1 MEIKFNAKDFLE
13 VLNKIKHIARFD
25 KACPIL
31 SNGIFETTEDGL
43 KITVS
48 SLLNRA
54 EINAEVVV
62 IEPGK
67 CLIEIDKLTAII
79 STFTG
84 ETFIEEKDNVIWIKS
99 GKTKCRLDKNLLEDY
114 PENLFGFSNSE
125 CTFKISSDAL
135 IEGIKKTEKFTA
147 KAENSM
153 LSGINLKIDNNMAKF
168 AATDGNKLAYILKCS
183 RSSDVF
189 CDIIIPYDS
198 AMNMLPLFSAD
209 TDIEVFVEKGIC
221 KFLFHNAEGNVIFST
236 RLLEGQYPKFEQL
249 IPKESQI
256 NFELNKDELKKALER
271 ISVVESKDD
280 KCIVLLSVKGSLLT
294 VEAKD
299 YKCNDILT
307 LSEKSG
313 DDISFA
319 LNRIFLDTVLNVL
332 STDNIRFCMNTPLSA
347 VLFPDM
353 EHKYMIMPM
362 TIK

>member
-1 MEIKFNAKDFLE
+1 MQIKINAKEFLE
-13 VLNKIKHIARFD
+13 ILNKIKHIAKFD

-54 EINAEVVV
+54 EINADVVV

-79 STFTG
+79 STLTG
-84 ETFIEEKDNVIWIKS
+84 EIFIEEKDSVIWIKS
-99 GKTKCRLDKNLLEDY
+99 GKTKCRLEKKLIEEY
-114 PENLFGFSNSE
+114 PENLFSFCNSE
-125 CTFKISSDAL
+125 CEFMISSEAL

-147 KAENSM
+147 KLENSM
-153 LSGINLKIDNNMAKF
+153 LNGINLKIDNNMAKF
-168 AATDGNKLAYILKCS
+168 AATDGNRLAYILKCS
-183 RSSDVF
+183 KSSDAF

-198 AMNMLPLFSAD
+198 AMNILPLLSAD
-209 TDIEVFVEKGIC
+209 MDVEVCVTNGLC
-221 KFLFHNAEGNVIFST
+221 KFLFHNAEGDVVFST
-236 RLLEGQYPKFEQL
+236 RLLEGQYPKLEQL
-249 IPKESQI
+249 IPKQSQI

-271 ISVVESKDD
+271 ISVVEVKDD

-294 VEAKD
+294 IEARD

-307 LSEKSG
+307 LNEKSG

-319 LNRIFLDTVLNVL
+319 LNRIYLDTVLNVL
-332 STDNIRFCMNTPLSA
+332 GTDNIKFCMNTPLSA

-353 EHKYMIMPM
+353 EYKYMIMPM
-362 TIK
+362 QI

>member
-1 MEIKFNAKDFLE
+1 
-13 VLNKIKHIARFD
+13 
-25 KACPIL
+25 
-31 SNGIFETTEDGL
+31 
-43 KITVS
+43 
-48 SLLNRA
+48 
-54 EINAEVVV
+54 
-62 IEPGK
+62 
-67 CLIEIDKLTAII
+67 
-79 STFTG
+79 
-84 ETFIEEKDNVIWIKS
+84 
-99 GKTKCRLDKNLLEDY
+99 
-114 PENLFGFSNSE
+114 
-125 CTFKISSDAL
+125 
-135 IEGIKKTEKFTA
+135 
-147 KAENSM
+147 
-153 LSGINLKIDNNMAKF
+153 
-168 AATDGNKLAYILKCS
+168 
-183 RSSDVF
+183 
-189 CDIIIPYDS
+189 
-198 AMNMLPLFSAD
+198 MNMLPLFSAD

>member
-1 MEIKFNAKDFLE
+1 MKIKFNTKEFLE
-13 VLNKIKHIARFD
+13 ILNKIKHIAKLD
-25 KACPIL
+25 KTCPIL
-31 SNGIFETTEDGL
+31 SNGIFETTENGL

-48 SLLNRA
+48 NLLNRA

-62 IEPGK
+62 LEPGK
-67 CLIEIDKLTAII
+67 CLIEIDKLAAIL
-79 STFTG
+79 STLSG
-84 ETFIEEKDNVIWIKS
+84 ETFIEDKENSIWIKS
-99 GKTKCRLDKNLLEDY
+99 GKTKCRLDKNLIEEY
-114 PENLFGFSNSE
+114 PENLFSFSNSE
-125 CTFKISSDAL
+125 CTFKISSEAL

-147 KAENSM
+147 KAESSM
-153 LSGINLKIDNNMAKF
+153 LSGINLKIENNMVKF
-168 AATDGNKLAYILKCS
+168 AATDGNRLAYILKCS
-183 RSSDVF
+183 KNSNDF
-189 CDIIIPYDS
+189 YNIIIPYDS
-198 AMNMLPLFSAD
+198 AMNILPLLSANIE
-209 TDIEVFVEKGIC
+209 IEVSVEKGLC
-221 KFLFHNAEGNVIFST
+221 KFLFCNSEGDVIFST

-249 IPKESQI
+249 IPKQSQI

-280 KCIVLLSVKGSLLT
+280 KCMVLLSVKGSLLT